1 MRSIPG
7 LVVAIVCLS
16 TQSACGCNADL
27 QQDLNPTERTITV
40 GESFTP
46 SARFLGCSG
55 TEPLADE
62 ITWSASDTA
71 IVRVDALSGRTTG
84 VGLGR
89 ATVVPS
95 GRRYG
100 RLNAVRVTVRAP

>member
-1 MRSIPG
+1 M
-7 LVVAIVCLS
+7 AIVCLS

-27 QQDLNPTERTITV
+27 RQDLNPTERTIAV
-40 GESFTP
+40 GESFSP
-46 SARFLGCSG
+46 SVRFLGCGG

-71 IVRVDALSGRTTG
+71 VVRVDVSSGRTTG
-84 VGLGR
+84 VGPGM
-89 ATVVPS
+89 ATVVPT

-100 RLNAVRVTVRAP
+100 RLNAVRVTVRVP